1 MLPVCSY
8 ACVCV
13 CASVTCVLRACLQ
26 TRVGTLLFSHYRDP
40 IDWLKSTVLGWS
52 CSRVSIKV
60 AMRPLPALDPAK
72 PLRRRLAQSLRCALD
87 DTMASLLP
95 SPVLAV
101 VQAADTVVFHTCG
114 DKAVTHIPVDTV
126 QSLRLSRV

>member
-1 MLPVCSY
+1 MSG
-8 ACVCV
+8 CVRGV
-13 CASVTCVLRACLQ
+13 SV
-26 TRVGTLLFSHYRDP
+26 RVGLLP
-40 IDWLKSTVLGWS
+40 PT
-52 CSRVSIKV
+52 
-60 AMRPLPALDPAK
+60 DPAK

>member
-101 VQAADTVVFHTCG
+101 VQVRSLHGCG
-114 DKAVTHIPVDTV
+114 DCM
-126 QSLRLSRV
+126 RRCGGY